1 MFIILNEFPLQVPN
15 SEMKNQSLTGKLD
28 TVNEG
33 VKECKG
39 WFNKTLPWEE
49 LADGQEFVVS

>member
-1 MFIILNEFPLQVPN
+1 
-15 SEMKNQSLTGKLD
+15 MKNQSLTGKLD
-28 TVNEG
+28 IVAEG

-49 LADGQEFVVS
+49 LSDGQEFVVS